1 MRGTRTVKALLAAAL
16 LAGHINAAQALDID
30 RIEIRSRLGEP
41 LRAEIPVA
49 GTAEELLALQAQL
62 AAPVTFAR
70 IGLPRPQGV
79 VADLRF
85 AVVRDGRGGAV
96 IRVSSAMP
104 VEEDFLTFL
113 IQLDW
118 GGGRI
123 VREYSVALSA
133 EDSMAASVPPPVQS
147 AVAAPADRI
156 MHAPDTAAVELPVE
170 EVAPVPLAGSAAASP
185 PAVAPIPLAAA
196 APART
201 ADVPPRAPAP
211 EPAPKVV
218 VTPTPAAKPKP
229 TSPAKPIPVARTA
242 PAPAKSAPTAAPVAT
257 PATAESIP
265 VESGDTLTA
274 IASRLDRG
282 AHTLDQMMLA
292 LLRANPDAFARGNI
306 NLLRRGIVLRMPP
319 AEALSRYDA
328 AQAAAVVAEQIR
340 QWRDGEMP
348 AMHPAALADEA
359 SPPASRATSA
369 AEAPRVAP
377 PRLEIAPA
385 EVQSVAT
392 SFVAAQSGIASAGD
406 GRELRTDAP
415 TDAAKLIAPAV
426 QVEQMQARIAE
437 LEALQRD
444 QQKLIEL
451 QNSAL
456 AARGQTG
463 GWSWAWLAALAA
475 VFASGWALARWWNG
489 KRLARSAASAES
501 QHARPA
507 WHDGGNEKPEPT
519 ASRSEAG

>member
-1 MRGTRTVKALLAAAL
+1 MRGTRTVRTLLAAAL
-16 LAGHINAAQALDID
+16 LAAHINAAQALDID

-41 LRAEIPVA
+41 LRAEILVA
-49 GTAEELLALQAQL
+49 GAAEELQALQAQL

-70 IGLPRPQGV
+70 IGLPRPQGL

-118 GGGRI
+118 GGGRM

-133 EDSMAASVPPPVQS
+133 EDSMAASLPPPVQS
-147 AVAAPADRI
+147 AVAAPSDRI
-156 MHAPDTAAVELPVE
+156 VRAPDAAAVELPVE
-170 EVAPVPLAGSAAASP
+170 EVAPVPLAGSTTSP
-185 PAVAPIPLAAA
+185 AAVAPIPLVAA
-196 APART
+196 APTRT
-201 ADVPPRAPAP
+201 DVPPRAL
-211 EPAPKVV
+211 EPAPQ
-218 VTPTPAAKPKP
+218 TAIAATPAAKPKP
-229 TSPAKPIPVARTA
+229 TPPAKPVPVARTA
-242 PAPAKSAPTAAPVAT
+242 LAPEKPAPAAIPQAT
-257 PATAESIP
+257 PATAGSIP
-265 VESGDTLTA
+265 VEAGDTLTA
-274 IASRLDRG
+274 IASRLDRSD
-282 AHTLDQMMLA
+282 HTLDQMMLA

-306 NLLRRGIVLRMPP
+306 NLLRRGVVLRMPP
-319 AEALSRYDA
+319 AGALSRYDA
-328 AQAAAVVAEQIR
+328 ARAAAVVAEQIR

-348 AMHPAALADEA
+348 AMHPALADEA
-359 SPPASRATSA
+359 PPPAPRAGPA
-369 AEAPRVAP
+369 AEAPRMAP

-385 EVQSVAT
+385 AVESVAT

-415 TDAAKLIAPAV
+415 TDAATPIAPAV

-444 QQKLIEL
+444 QRKLIEL
-451 QNSAL
+451 QNSEL
-456 AARGQTG
+456 AARGQSG

-475 VFASGWALARWWNG
+475 VFAAGWALARWRTG
-489 KRLARSAASAES
+489 KRLARAAASAES
-501 QHARPA
+501 QQASPA
-507 WHDGGNEKPEPT
+507 WHDGDKEPEPV
-519 ASRSEAG
+519 